1 MNAIMLKVEHLSKTF
16 NNEQV
21 LEDINLHICAGE
33 IYGLIGKNGAGKT
46 TLMKILSGSLTK
58 FEGIFQFWDSEKMN
72 TPSKLCST
80 LIDGTAYYPELDA
93 TDNMRIYASMTKDC
107 DNETIRTL
115 LKKVGLD
122 PDSKKRVK
130 EFSLG
135 MKNRLGIAM
144 ALCGNPRFMIL
155 DEPMNGLDPTGMKQM
170 SKVLIEESK
179 KGTTIIISSHM
190 LNEMSQIA
198 SRFGFIKA
206 GSIVK
211 ERLKSDMEKLGE
223 NIEQLYSEYVEDE
236 V

>member
-1 MNAIMLKVEHLSKTF
+1 
-16 NNEQV
+16 
-21 LEDINLHICAGE
+21 
-33 IYGLIGKNGAGKT
+33 
-46 TLMKILSGSLTK
+46 
-58 FEGIFQFWDSEKMN
+58 
-72 TPSKLCST
+72 
-80 LIDGTAYYPELDA
+80 
-93 TDNMRIYASMTKDC
+93 MRIYALMTKDC